1 MLQRNLYIYE
11 MLIYSVFHLIIIKY
25 VLIPNSMD
33 KLYIFITLGYGWQDN
48 LSVDKEKLFSP
59 HLHWLEE
66 EMHQSIP
73 DTESP
78 PVQHQF

>member
-33 KLYIFITLGYGWQDN
+33 KLYILITVGY
-48 LSVDKEKLFSP
+48 S
-59 HLHWLEE
+59 
-66 EMHQSIP
+66 
-73 DTESP
+73 
-78 PVQHQF
+78 